1 MWSINRWASH
11 AELLK
16 ISTMNFLYSSIKRNN
31 KTYLNGKKDWF
42 EPFFQP
48 HGFWRSAIPSRQLC
62 LLSGPHRSGCFT
74 PKQELLPQPPPPP
87 LRCRQREAGAGGL
100 LCRLTVFPGMCTV
113 VEMGRDF
120 QTHGL
125 KWHDETLTGG
135 GWGGRDVPKPS
146 EQKFHKWISFS
157 LNLLFIFLSMMWIRG
172 QGALSITR
180 FKKSG
185 ELMKFIVLQP
195 FKYF

>member
-1 MWSINRWASH
+1 MEKKTLIWTLLPATRIWEIGHPIQAALP
-11 AELLK
+11 AE
-16 ISTMNFLYSSIKRNN
+16 
-31 KTYLNGKKDWF
+31 
-42 EPFFQP
+42 
-48 HGFWRSAIPSRQLC
+48 RSPSLRLF
-62 LLSGPHRSGCFT
+62 H
-74 PKQELLPQPPPPP
+74 PKQELLPQHP
-87 LRCRQREAGAGGL
+87 LRCRQRWAGAGGL
-100 LCRLTVFPGMCTV
+100 LCGLTVFPGMCTV

-125 KWHDETLTGG
+125 KWHDETFTGEG
-135 GWGGRDVPKPS
+135 RGGRDVPKPS
-146 EQKFHKWISFS
+146 EQKFHKWISLS

-185 ELMKFIVLQP
+185 ELMKFIALQP

>member
-1 MWSINRWASH
+1 MWSINRWTSH

-87 LRCRQREAGAGGL
+87 TQVPAALSRSWGL
-100 LCRLTVFPGMCTV
+100 AL
-113 VEMGRDF
+113 
-120 QTHGL
+120 QTHCLSWNVHCGWDGKGFSDSWFKMTWWNTHRGRMRWTGCSQAL
-125 KWHDETLTGG
+125 RTEVPQMNFFFFESIVYFSKYDVNQRTGG
-135 GWGGRDVPKPS
+135 SVN
-146 EQKFHKWISFS
+146 HKI
-157 LNLLFIFLSMMWIRG
+157 
-172 QGALSITR
+172 
-180 FKKSG
+180 
-185 ELMKFIVLQP
+185 
-195 FKYF
+195 